1 MKSGNENLV
10 VRQHDRH
17 ACRLPAVLRVSPEQ
31 RGRVVLARTAGDG
44 NKSVRGWVVDC
55 SSGGIGLE
63 SPIFLPRA
71 CKVDVR
77 VMDPAAGPDA
87 KPIMETTV
95 RVQRAAM
102 LDRVPNYYL
111 GGAFALIEDAEHRAK
126 LDRLFEL
133 IRRLEIAGKV
143 GAGA

>member
-17 ACRLPAVLRVSPEQ
+17 ACRLPAVLRVAPEQ
-31 RGRVVLARTAGDG
+31 RAKVVMARTAGDG
-44 NKSVRGWVVDC
+44 NKAVKGWVVDC

-63 SPIFLPRA
+63 SPIFFPKA
-71 CKVDVR
+71 CRLEVR
-77 VMDPAAGPDA
+77 VLDPAGAPDGP
-87 KPIMETTV
+87 PVMETTV

-102 LDRVPNYYL
+102 LDRTPKYYL
-111 GGAFALIEDAEHRAK
+111 GGAFVLLEDAQHRAN

-133 IRRLEIAGKV
+133 VRRLEIAGRV